1 MSYNNMLLKHAR
13 ELASFLF
20 NVNGEDFF
28 PDGCVV
34 EVSPSTGKLRR
45 IWLNGVV
52 LATIRP
58 SDGMISLTLEGGMRL
73 AKLSPGVKHRVVVN
87 QEGETRV
94 KNGFDVSPAN
104 VIAVD
109 ESIIPGQDVLVVDS
123 AGSLLAVGKA
133 VLSGI
138 EMKELRRG
146 TAVKVRHKI

>member
-1 MSYNNMLLKHAR
+1 MLLKHAR